1 MIASLPG
8 LYFSYIR
15 QAGMAALLEE
25 KREAEAHAAEA
36 CRLLDEARAAASTAA
51 DRASAL
57 EAELRDAA
65 SQNAVDGIAHALEKG
80 AAAEGARGEAVQVRT
95 NTLDRPR
102 AFGSECFVVVA
113 AITPPRKKKGVLGGG
128 TVATGRYFP
137 RRSIP

>member
-51 DRASAL
+51 TSVKRI
-57 EAELRDAA
+57 LRIRF
-65 SQNAVDGIAHALEKG
+65 NEIFNNL
-80 AAAEGARGEAVQVRT
+80 R
-95 NTLDRPR
+95 
-102 AFGSECFVVVA
+102 
-113 AITPPRKKKGVLGGG
+113 I
-128 TVATGRYFP
+128 
-137 RRSIP
+137 

>member
-80 AAAEGARGEAVQVRT
+80 AAAEGARGEALHVRT
-95 NTLDRPR
+95 RLTVRGHSGT
-102 AFGSECFVVVA
+102 FFVVA
-113 AITPPRKKKGVLGGG
+113 AITSPPPRKKKGALGGG
-128 TVATGRYFP
+128 TVATGRCFP